1 MLLATHAAMGALIG
15 RWTPHPWLGFVLGFI
30 SHLFLD
36 MVPHG
41 DAKLYHHFKNGQ
53 KVRLAVS
60 YVIVDAVGTAFLIL
74 TVFNSHNFYSI
85 RAMSFAFAGSLLP
98 DFLVG
103 LAEIVQSHWL
113 KRYVSFHFFFHN
125 YIVNRF
131 KDFTFSSG
139 VVFQLIVLGLFL
151 LGVY

>member
-15 RWTPHPWLGFVLGFI
+15 RWTPYPWLGFVLGFL

-36 MVPHG
+36 MIPHG
-41 DAKLYHHFKNGQ
+41 DAQLYHHYKNGE
-53 KVRLAVS
+53 KTRLAVS
-60 YVIVDAVGTAFLIL
+60 YILVDAVGTVLLIL
-74 TVFNSHNFYSI
+74 TVFESRNFDST

-103 LAEIVQSHWL
+103 LSEIIRAHWL
-113 KRYVSFHFFFHN
+113 KRFVSFHFFFHN

-131 KDFTFSSG
+131 KDFKFSSG
-139 VVFQLIVLGLFL
+139 VLFQLIVLGLFL